1 MTEMGKSLVRKHL
14 DPKSCAG
21 PTQIS
26 LDTNSLMPFS
36 VHQGPNQCLELL
48 ISRVSIAR
56 RWETFPQ
63 LDIVEKKRES
73 T

>member
-14 DPKSCAG
+14 DPKSCAA